1 MSIYNDNAD
10 HEILKISY
18 GFNDQN
24 SVLYDFI
31 VSYFKRNHDNVDKI
45 VNKKDFNLIFTALIP
60 NRLFSDTVH
69 FINTKYNTS
78 ISSQIMNTIIELPVF
93 KKLKKDHQT
102 LNIHEE
108 DECHIRLL
116 RNMYESYYKVDESG
130 QVTHM
135 MLPKATFD
143 RLLQILMNPLDSIT
157 SLSEYFKTLSK
168 IFIPL
173 NMVNNAV
180 FIPFNEDI
188 PLKGH
193 DAVHIMSLF
202 DKPSNKSKI
211 DTYADTYTVQPK
223 LESYLK
229 ADSEIIRNKE
239 FEKLVHKVRNIMAYN
254 FGFDDTKPIT
264 ECDLLEEVHEPFVT
278 EDTEDS
284 DYSDFAPSDNTSDS
298 DDTDV
303 LSEEELE

>member
-24 SVLYDFI
+24 SILYDFI
-31 VSYFKRNHDNVDKI
+31 VSYFKRNHDDIEALVGN
-45 VNKKDFNLIFTALIP
+45 KDFNLIFTTLIP
-60 NRLFSDTVH
+60 NRLFSDIVN

-78 ISSQIMNTIIELPVF
+78 ISSQIMNTIKELPVF
-93 KKLKKDHQT
+93 KKLKKDHQS

-116 RNMYESYYKVDESG
+116 RNMYESYYKVDASG
-130 QVTHM
+130 KVTHM

-143 RLLQILMNPLDSIT
+143 RLLQLIMNPLDTIT

-173 NMVNNAV
+173 NMVNNVV

-188 PLKGH
+188 AFKTNK
-193 DAVHIMSLF
+193 AVHIMSLF
-202 DKPSNKSKI
+202 NKCSNKSKT

-254 FGFDDTKPIT
+254 FGFDDTKPLT
-264 ECDLLEEVHEPFVT
+264 ESDLLEEVHEPF
-278 EDTEDS
+278 DTEDNEES
-284 DYSDFAPSDNTSDS
+284 DYSDYAPSDNTSDS

-303 LSEEELE
+303 LSEEESE

>member
-1 MSIYNDNAD
+1 MSIYNDDVD

-24 SVLYDFI
+24 TILYDFI
-31 VSYFKRNHDNVDKI
+31 SSYFKRNHVDHGTTIKNI
-45 VNKKDFNLIFTALIP
+45 DLDLIFTSLIP
-60 NRLFSDTVH
+60 NRLFSDVVH

-93 KKLKKDHQT
+93 KKLKKDNQS
-102 LNIHEE
+102 LNIQEE
-108 DECHIRLL
+108 DESHIRLL
-116 RNMYESYYKVDESG
+116 RNMYESYYQVDESG
-130 QVTHM
+130 QITHM

-157 SLSEYFKTLSK
+157 SLKEYFKILSK

-173 NMVNNAV
+173 NMVNTV
-180 FIPFNEDI
+180 LFIPFIQDI
-188 PLKGH
+188 DSKG
-193 DAVHIMSLF
+193 DEVVHIMSLF
-202 DKPSNKSKI
+202 DKYSNNDANDI
-211 DTYADTYTVQPK
+211 YTVQPK

-239 FEKLVHKVRNIMAYN
+239 FDKLIHKVRNIMAYN
-254 FGFDDTKPIT
+254 FGFDDNKSIN
-264 ECDLLEEVHEPFVT
+264 EDELLEEVHEPFDEIGDENNVDN
-278 EDTEDS
+278 ES
-284 DYSDFAPSDNTSDS
+284 DYSDFEPSDNSSNS

-303 LSEEELE
+303 LSEEEL